1 MQIINYLIFVVIGF
15 AVGVITSFI
24 IMNDGSE
31 CREKLETAQKDAK
44 LKDSLY
50 RNCNGKIARLNRDF
64 MYESYIQN
72 NNK

>member
-1 MQIINYLIFVVIGF
+1 MQIINYLIFVFIGF
-15 AVGVITSFI
+15 SVGVITSFI
-24 IMNDGSE
+24 IMNDISE
-31 CREKLETAQKDAK
+31 YREKLEIATKEAK

-50 RNCNGKIARLNRDF
+50 MNCNGKIARLNRDF